1 MELVL
6 QVVEII
12 CDSSFLMLLASR
24 RIKNISNIET
34 EIGTIEYVVPDM
46 VIREL
51 ERITMD
57 DKKKVSLKML

>member
-1 MELVL
+1 VLVL

-12 CDSSFLMLLASR
+12 CDSSFLIILASR
-24 RIKNISNIET
+24 RIKNISSIET
-34 EIGTIEYVVPDM
+34 EIGTIEYVIPDM
-46 VIREL
+46 VVQEL

>member
-1 MELVL
+1 MLVL

-12 CDSSFLMLLASR
+12 CDSSFLMILASR
-24 RIKNISNIET
+24 RIKNIFNVET

-46 VIREL
+46 VVREL